1 MIKTLR
7 TISILILLVLISSE
21 GFPQR
26 RMVAEWE
33 PAFGT
38 LIRWPLGIP
47 GDLVVELA
55 RHDTVYVLVE
65 NSAQQSQASY
75 TFSSYGVNLNHCRF
89 IIANT
94 WSHWTRD
101 WGPHYVF
108 NENGQAGIADPM
120 FEGYPWVPGCN
131 AKTASYSIREP
142 RGYEEDDAVNITL
155 AEELGLPLISFTA
168 YLTGGNIMTDGQGRA
183 FSTRQML
190 DESAQ
195 FCNEVC
201 FMNIAE
207 ELLGIQ
213 QYFITENPE
222 VYGIQH
228 IDCYAKFLDEER
240 ILVKDLPQGHP
251 EYECVRQLA
260 EYLSGQNSCYGRPYE
275 IHRIYCP
282 VITGDEVPAYTN
294 SFILN
299 KKVLVPLFGIPQDE
313 QALQT
318 YRDLMPGYE
327 VIGFTGSWYYYDA
340 LHCRTMGIFD
350 PQMLVMRHK
359 QPQMTAAGF
368 PANMILKVDDRSET
382 GLVPE
387 SLNLYWREQ
396 GNIQWNVLPLQPM
409 TGPDSLYAQLPAFA
423 DGKVIQYYF
432 TAADLSGRA
441 EKLPRTAPGGYYSVE
456 YSDLF
461 VPVSNKEN
469 VTRLSVFPMPFNKC
483 ITVRFTPLVNGEV
496 NARLYDVT
504 GRLVSEIR
512 KQGIASEVTEFN
524 FFTGN
529 LDSGFYLLGVYSG
542 DAAVSVKILK
552 DE

>member
-89 IIANT
+89 ITANT

-120 FEGYPWVPGCN
+120 FDGYPWVPGCN
-131 AKTASYSIREP
+131 ANTASYSIREP

-228 IDCYAKFLDEER
+228 IDCYDKFLDE
-240 ILVKDLPQGHP
+240 
-251 EYECVRQLA
+251 
-260 EYLSGQNSCYGRPYE
+260 
-275 IHRIYCP
+275 
-282 VITGDEVPAYTN
+282 
-294 SFILN
+294 
-299 KKVLVPLFGIPQDE
+299 
-313 QALQT
+313 
-318 YRDLMPGYE
+318 
-327 VIGFTGSWYYYDA
+327 
-340 LHCRTMGIFD
+340 
-350 PQMLVMRHK
+350 
-359 QPQMTAAGF
+359 
-368 PANMILKVDDRSET
+368 
-382 GLVPE
+382 
-387 SLNLYWREQ
+387 
-396 GNIQWNVLPLQPM
+396 
-409 TGPDSLYAQLPAFA
+409 
-423 DGKVIQYYF
+423 
-432 TAADLSGRA
+432 
-441 EKLPRTAPGGYYSVE
+441 
-456 YSDLF
+456 
-461 VPVSNKEN
+461 
-469 VTRLSVFPMPFNKC
+469 
-483 ITVRFTPLVNGEV
+483 
-496 NARLYDVT
+496 
-504 GRLVSEIR
+504 
-512 KQGIASEVTEFN
+512 
-524 FFTGN
+524 
-529 LDSGFYLLGVYSG
+529 
-542 DAAVSVKILK
+542 
-552 DE
+552 